1 MERCEAIGIDV
12 PIVPG
17 LHFYTLVRSESVDGI
32 VNRLR
37 ADELL

>member
-17 LHFYTLVRSESVDGI
+17 LHFYTLVRSESAVGI